1 LLLHESGV
9 DTKRRTPSFLPRP
22 SLRVI
27 IAVILG
33 LGSTVIS
40 FMGSWI
46 PSLWGDEA
54 TSVLSA
60 TRPIPSLFWM
70 LGRVDA
76 VHGTYY
82 LFLHFWVGAFGASPF
97 SIRFPSAIAAGLTV
111 AGIVLLATRL
121 VNLRTGI
128 FAGIV
133 CLALPRVTYMGEEAR
148 GYAFSAALVVW
159 LTILLVKILQDGSPR
174 RRYWVLYAVG
184 LAVCGYVF
192 LFSLLILVAH
202 AVVVLSMRRRTLV
215 VTWAKWA
222 GLGLVLDIPI
232 IAFGYFQRSQIA
244 FLSAR
249 NAATFSQVFV
259 GQWFGTAQCAEVC
272 WALIVAAIA
281 VALVSWIRHR
291 NDERTDSRSTPGIVL
306 LGAMWLL
313 APTAILLTINVVDPI
328 YSSRYL
334 TFAVPGAALL
344 IGYLL
349 GRIKPLALGIVLL
362 VGTLLVTWPV
372 YLSQRTPYS
381 KNASDWAAVAALIK
395 EHAKPG
401 DGMLFDEGINPSK
414 RPRLGMRAY
423 PYAYVGLKDIA
434 LKTPW
439 WNTNYWSDSTYTLDQ
454 VPERLNG
461 VRTVWLTEYRAPG
474 SATYDQYDLSTL
486 ASLKFTVVKT
496 YELHSN
502 VVIELHRP

>member
-1 LLLHESGV
+1 LVLLVNELVVE
-9 DTKRRTPSFLPRP
+9 TKRRTRPSFP
-22 SLRVI
+22 VI
-27 IAVILG
+27 IAIILG
-33 LGSTVIS
+33 LASTAVS
-40 FMGSWI
+40 SLGSWI

-60 TRPIPSLFWM
+60 TRPVPSLFWM

-97 SIRFPSAIAAGLTV
+97 AVRFPSAIAAGLTV

-121 VNLRTGI
+121 VNSRTGV

-148 GYAFSAALVVW
+148 GYAFSAALAVW
-159 LTILLVKILQDGSPR
+159 VTILLVKILQSGAPR
-174 RRYWVLYAVG
+174 RRQWVLYAAGVA
-184 LAVCGYVF
+184 LCGYVF

-202 AVVVLSMRRRTLV
+202 AIVVLSMRRRTLT
-215 VTWAKWA
+215 VTWAKWV
-222 GLGLVLDIPI
+222 GLALVLDLPI
-232 IAFGYFQRSQIA
+232 IAFGYFQKSQIA
-244 FLSAR
+244 FLADR
-249 NAATFSQVFV
+249 NSATFSQVFV

-272 WALIVAAIA
+272 WALIAAAIV
-281 VALVSWIRHR
+281 VALVSWFRR
-291 NDERTDSRSTPGIVL
+291 GKAERTDSGPTPGIVL
-306 LGAMWLL
+306 LGASWLL
-313 APTAILLTINVVDPI
+313 GPTAILLTVNIADPI

-349 GRIKPLALGIVLL
+349 GRIKPLAIGAVLL
-362 VGTLLVTWPV
+362 AGLLLVTFPV
-372 YLSQRTPYS
+372 YQSQRTPYS

-395 EHAKPG
+395 AHAKPG

-414 RPRLGMRAY
+414 RPRLGMRTY
-423 PYAYVGLKDIA
+423 PDAYVGLVDIA

-439 WNTNYWSDSTYTLDQ
+439 WKTNYWSDSTYTLDQ
-454 VPERLNG
+454 VTGRLTG
-461 VRTVWLTEYRAPG
+461 VPTVWLTEYRTPG
-474 SATYDQYDLSTL
+474 ASSYDTYDLNTLS
-486 ASLKFTVVKT
+486 SLGYTVVKT

-502 VVIELHRP
+502 VVIELHRS